1 MDYSI
6 TFQHALA
13 APLGSFAPAPVAVQF
28 APPQSD
34 RTLNEWAVMY
44 DRIIAARKITAK
56 TLADKRRWV
65 ACLCEAMG
73 DRIIDG
79 VLPFELA
86 TLFQAVKEGG
96 RETKARRLGFEA
108 RDFFNEALL
117 AGWIYRSPMHSLR
130 LIKPT
135 IRRQRLSLE
144 QWHRMH
150 GAASPGS
157 IGARLLRLALVSAQR
172 RADLAAV
179 GLADIWDDH
188 LHIKQ
193 QKTGRYIAIPL
204 ELRMDA
210 VGLSLRQVI
219 EECRQAAPGCANL
232 LPARHGGVS
241 TVTRLS
247 DVFVKHRRMVLEHF
261 PEIPGKTLPSLHEVR
276 SLAERLY
283 REQGVDTQTL
293 LGHKF
298 PSTTNLYNDERGSA
312 PGIWKTVRLTPRWLS
327 GSAGAPTLAGPESRM
342 A

>member
-1 MDYSI
+1 MDHSI
-6 TFQHALA
+6 SFQHAI
-13 APLGSFAPAPVAVQF
+13 APQGVLPPAQVAVHF
-28 APPQSD
+28 TPLRGAG
-34 RTLNEWAVMY
+34 RTFKQWAEVY
-44 DRIIAARKITAK
+44 GRIIAARKITPK
-56 TLADKRRWV
+56 TLADKLRWV
-65 ACLCEAMG
+65 DCLSEALG
-73 DRIIDG
+73 ERTIDSI
-79 VLPFELA
+79 LPFELA
-86 TLFQAVKEGG
+86 ALFETIKEGG
-96 RETKARRLGFEA
+96 RETKARRIGFEA

-117 AGWIYRSPMHSLR
+117 AGWIYRSPMHSVR

-179 GLADIWDDH
+179 GPADIWDDH
-188 LHIKQ
+188 LHIRQ
-193 QKTGRYIAIPL
+193 LKTGRYIAIPL
-204 ELRMDA
+204 ELRLDV

-219 EECRQAAPGCANL
+219 EECVQAAPGSTKL
-232 LPARHGGVS
+232 LPARHGGAS

-247 DVFVKHRRMVLEHF
+247 DVFVKHRRAVLEHF
-261 PEIPGKTLPSLHEVR
+261 PEHPGKTLPSLHEVR

-298 PSTTNLYNDERGSA
+298 PSTTNLYNDDRGSTM
-312 PGIWKTVRLTPRWLS
+312 GLWKVVRLTPR
-327 GSAGAPTLAGPESRM
+327 AA
-342 A
+342 